1 MLYGFSYPVVVD
13 VTYGGYRNGFRGHS
27 SAHKKKTKTLFIS
40 DIPTLLTG
48 VYILRSASMN
58 EVWVVIG
65 KQKVPVDVSVVAW
78 RFK

>member
-27 SAHKKKTKTLFIS
+27 SAHKKNKNTLYIR

-48 VYILRSASMN
+48 VYIY
-58 EVWVVIG
+58 
-65 KQKVPVDVSVVAW
+65 
-78 RFK
+78 